1 MIEKQSTYRQIFKAT
16 SIFGGVQVFNILIS
30 VIKLKV
36 VAVLLGP
43 GGIGLL
49 GMLNST
55 LDVIKTITGL
65 GLSSSAVKEVSQ
77 AAGSGDV
84 LKISSVLKALRRWLY
99 LTGIFGFLVTLALAP
114 YLSQWTFG
122 NADYTWSFVWL
133 SVVLFLAALSSG
145 QMAALQGLR
154 RISYMAKSGMLGSLI
169 GLLLSIPLFFF
180 FSYEGIVP
188 SIIISAICTL
198 VLSSFYARKIK
209 TLKVSQT
216 FQESLRQGAEMVKL
230 GIAMMFS
237 GAMAIIA
244 GYLLKAYITQNGG
257 IDDAGIF
264 QSGFSIAE
272 GYFGLIFTA
281 MATDYYPRL
290 AAVNNNNIKV
300 KDEVNKQ
307 AEMGL
312 LLAFPIIIIALFLMP
327 VLIKILYSATFM
339 DSVLYVNWA
348 MLGNIFKIGS
358 WTMGYVLIAKGKS
371 KIFTCTAI
379 FFNSIY
385 LFLNIVGYNY
395 LGVEGIG
402 IAFFIYYII
411 HFLGMYL
418 ICYRLFGI
426 RYHKCFWNLFLVV
439 LFLAIIAF
447 YMQSVENVWIKY
459 TSALLLLSISLY
471 VSYDQIN
478 KRINIFQL
486 ISKKINRK

>member
-1 MIEKQSTYRQIFKAT
+1 MTEKQSAYRQIFKAT

-30 VIKLKV
+30 IIRSKVI
-36 VAVLLGP
+36 AVLLGP

-55 LDVIKTITGL
+55 LDVVKAITGL

-77 AAGSGDV
+77 AAGTGDIV
-84 LKISSVLKALRRWLY
+84 TISHILKTLRRWLY
-99 LTGIFGFLVTLALAP
+99 LTGALGSVVTLALAS

-122 NADYTWSFVWL
+122 SEDYTWSFVWL
-133 SVVLFLAALSSG
+133 SGVLFLSALSSG
-145 QMAALQGLR
+145 QIAALQGMR
-154 RISYMAKSGMLGSLI
+154 KISYMAKSGMIGSLI
-169 GLLLSIPLFFF
+169 GLLLSVPLFFF

-188 SIIISAICTL
+188 SIIISAVCTL
-198 VLSSFYARKIK
+198 ALSSFYARKIK
-209 TLKVSQT
+209 TVEVQQT
-216 FQESLRQGAEMVKL
+216 FQESLKQGAGMIKL
-230 GIAMMFS
+230 GIAMMFN

-290 AAVNNNNIKV
+290 AAVNRDNVKV
-300 KDEVNKQ
+300 GDEVNKQ

-312 LLAFPIIIIALFLMP
+312 LLASPIIVIALFLMP
-327 VLIKILYSATFM
+327 VVIKILYSATFM

-348 MLGNIFKIGS
+348 MLGNVFKIGS

-371 KIFTCTAI
+371 KIFTCTAVI
-379 FFNSIY
+379 FNSI
-385 LFLNIVGYNY
+385 FLLLNAVGYNY
-395 LGVEGIG
+395 WGIEGVG
-402 IAFFIYYII
+402 IAFFVYYII
-411 HFLGMYL
+411 HFIGIYI
-418 ICYRLFGI
+418 ICNRLFKI
-426 RYHKCFWNLFLVV
+426 KYQKCFWNLFLVILV
-439 LFLAIIAF
+439 LAILSY

-459 TSALLLLSISLY
+459 ISAILLLSISLY
-471 VSYDQIN
+471 VSYKELN
-478 KRINIFQL
+478 KRINIIQL
-486 ISKKINRK
+486 ISKKLNKK

>member
-1 MIEKQSTYRQIFKAT
+1 MTEKQSAYRQIFKAT
-16 SIFGGVQVFNILIS
+16 SVFGGVQVFNILIS

-77 AAGSGDV
+77 AAGSGDI
-84 LKISSVLKALRRWLY
+84 LKVSSILKTLRRWLY
-99 LTGIFGFLVTLALAP
+99 LTGILGFLVTLTLAP
-114 YLSQWTFG
+114 YLSRWTFG
-122 NADYTWSFVWL
+122 NEDYTWSFVWL

-145 QMAALQGLR
+145 QLAALQGLR
-154 RISYMAKSGMLGSLI
+154 KIGYLAKSGMIGSFI
-169 GLLLSIPLFFF
+169 GLLLSVPLFFF
-180 FSYEGIVP
+180 FSYGGIVP
-188 SIIISAICTL
+188 SIIISAVCTL
-198 VLSSFYARKIK
+198 ALSSFYARKIK
-209 TLKVSQT
+209 TGEVSQT
-216 FQESLRQGAEMVKL
+216 LQESLRQGTAMVKL

-237 GAMAIIA
+237 SAMAIIA

-264 QSGFSIAE
+264 QSGFSITE

-290 AAVNNNNIKV
+290 AAVNNNNVKV
-300 KDEVNKQ
+300 RDEVNRQ

-327 VLIKILYSATFM
+327 VLIRLLYSATFM

-348 MLGNIFKIGS
+348 MLGNVFKIGS
-358 WTMGYVLIAKGKS
+358 WTMGYVLIAKGES
-371 KIFTCTAI
+371 RIFTCTAV
-379 FFNSIY
+379 FFNSVY
-385 LFLNIVGYNY
+385 LLLHIVGYNY
-395 LGVEGIG
+395 WGIEGVG
-402 IAFFIYYII
+402 IAFLVYYVI
-411 HFLGMYL
+411 HFVGIYI

-426 RYHKCFWNLFLVV
+426 GYYKCFWMLFLVV
-439 LFLAIIAF
+439 LALAIVAF
-447 YMQSVENVWIKY
+447 CMQSVENAWIKY
-459 TSALLLLSISLY
+459 TSAALLLSISLY
-471 VSYDQIN
+471 ISYDQIN

-486 ISKKINRK
+486 LSKRMNRK